1 MKWTAGLIAKGGDF
15 SRWPPGKRRLREF
28 QECNPKPPNKP
39 VSSSEKPILSRD
51 PVLMADLVN
60 IKIFEDKKLIRSL
73 DVRLPVVLG
82 RQAVPEA
89 ELYTVL
95 EDQNTRKINIARLG
109 ETTVGRSH
117 LRIEP
122 LPINAVAITNINTNR
137 AVHIVDKANLTPGA
151 CYHSELPTVVTFEK
165 QGRRHIIISDEG
177 SQLMSMSS
185 GTIPPGA
192 MNSGSSQIS
201 ISSFRKLTRD
211 SVERV
216 EILGWLDRLMDVL
229 QSAADSDHFF
239 SRAVQA
245 ALEMAELDQVLL
257 LLYDGSSWLTKTSA
271 TAPGATT
278 AIQAPSRRIL
288 SIIVDEKRT
297 FWQLIPPQSQINQS
311 LAYVDSVIVA
321 PVLSS
326 GGNVIGAIYGVRLAG
341 PLRPDLTVS
350 EGVREPISEI
360 EARLVELLAKGVA
373 AGIARM
379 EQEKQAVAAKVRFEQ
394 FFTPQLANQ
403 LASIPDW
410 DKGRQANITALFVDI
425 KDFTKLSEHLD
436 PSLTIRWIQDS
447 LNLLSECVLNW
458 GGVLVDYIGDAIL
471 AIWGAPGEQ
480 PDHAERACRAA
491 LDMVACLDT
500 LGPRWEAILGEKMQL
515 SIGINSGMAQV
526 GNTGSRQKFKY
537 GALGPTVNLCS
548 RIQGINKRLGTRILI
563 SEATEK
569 KLPPEILTRRVA
581 SVLPNNFDT
590 PVVLH
595 EVFPAGQNSW
605 PRCKT
610 DYEKALS
617 LFEKGE
623 FLLSASMLGNF
634 RLEHPDDGPALLLL
648 YRAVRGMVEGREGN
662 HPLWVFRNK

>member
-1 MKWTAGLIAKGGDF
+1 MDFVGGAGFWAVGSMDGLRPGDRN
-15 SRWPPGKRRLREF
+15 STKT
-28 QECNPKPPNKP
+28 KPPFKKRVTCPNTIP
-39 VSSSEKPILSRD
+39 VRGPD
-51 PVLMADLVN
+51 TMADFVN
-60 IKIFEDKKLIRSL
+60 IKIFEDKRLVRSL

-82 RQAVPEA
+82 RQPGPES
-89 ELYTVL
+89 ELFTVL
-95 EDQNTRKINIARLG
+95 EDHSPRKINIARLS

-117 LRIEP
+117 LLIEP
-122 LPINAVAITNINTNR
+122 LPTNAVAITNINTNR
-137 AVHIVDKANLTPGA
+137 AVHIVDKANLAPGA
-151 CYHSELPTVVTFEK
+151 SYHSELPTALNFEK
-165 QGRRHIIISDEG
+165 QGKRQIIISDEG

-185 GTIPPGA
+185 GTIPPGILDA
-192 MNSGSSQIS
+192 GGSNIN
-201 ISSFRKLTRD
+201 ISSFLKLTRE
-211 SVERV
+211 SVDRV
-216 EILGWLDRLMDVL
+216 EILGWLDNLMAVL
-229 QSAADSDHFF
+229 QSAADSDLFF
-239 SRAVQA
+239 SRAVHA
-245 ALEMAELDQVLL
+245 AVEMAELDQVLL
-257 LLYDGSSWLTKTSA
+257 LLFDGASWVTKASA
-271 TAPGATT
+271 SAPGASTT
-278 AIQAPSRRIL
+278 IQVPSKRIL
-288 SIIVDEKRT
+288 SIIVEQKRT
-297 FWQLIPPQSQINQS
+297 FWQLNQANALMSNS
-311 LAYVDSVIVA
+311 LVDVESVIVA

-326 GGNVIGAIYGVRLAG
+326 GGLVIGAIYGMRLAAKY
-341 PLRPDLTVS
+341 RS
-350 EGVREPISEI
+350 EATLHESPRDPISEI
-360 EARLVELLAKGVA
+360 EGRLVELLAKGVA

-379 EQEKQAVAAKVRFEQ
+379 DQEKQAVAAKVRFEQ

-410 DKGRQANITALFVDI
+410 DKGRQATITALFVDI
-425 KDFTKLSEHLD
+425 KDFTRISEHLD
-436 PSLTIRWIQDS
+436 PSVTIRWIQDS
-447 LNLLSECVLNW
+447 LNLLSECVLNS

-548 RIQGINKRLGTRILI
+548 RIQGFNKRLGTRILI

-569 KLPPEILTRRVA
+569 NLPREILTRRVA

-595 EVFPAGQNSW
+595 EVFPVGHASW

-634 RLEHPDDGPALLLL
+634 RVDHPDDGPSLLLL
-648 YRAVRGMVEGREGN
+648 YRAVRGMVEGREGT
-662 HPLWVFRNK
+662 HPVWVFRDK